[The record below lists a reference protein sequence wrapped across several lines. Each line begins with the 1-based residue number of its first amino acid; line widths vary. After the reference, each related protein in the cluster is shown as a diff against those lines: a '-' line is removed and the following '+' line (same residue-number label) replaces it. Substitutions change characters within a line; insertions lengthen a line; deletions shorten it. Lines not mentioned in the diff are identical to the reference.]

1 MAKTDPLQGHAKILV
16 QIIVLTWERRI
27 RQIIL
32 SMKKFTETPE
42 DISVEAKFEITLVIQ
57 TNGRNR
63 QIRNGNVFKVIDLAL
78 KMSCFH
84 FNF

>member
-1 MAKTDPLQGHAKILV
+1 MAKTYPLQGHAKILV

-27 RQIIL
+27 RQNIL
-32 SMKKFTETPE
+32 CMTKFTETPE
-42 DISVEAKFEITLVIQ
+42 DISVEGKFEITLVIQ
-57 TNGRNR
+57 RNGRNR
-63 QIRNGNVFKVIDLAL
+63 KIRNRNVLKVIDLAL